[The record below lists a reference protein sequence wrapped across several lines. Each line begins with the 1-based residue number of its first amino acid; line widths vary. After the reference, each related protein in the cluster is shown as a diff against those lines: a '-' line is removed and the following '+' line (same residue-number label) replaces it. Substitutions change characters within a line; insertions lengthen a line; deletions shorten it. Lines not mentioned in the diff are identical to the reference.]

1 MNTIIFV
8 TLMVVL
14 VTTYLAFSIIKETLQ
29 RMHEH
34 LIAIEEHVT
43 EDVEEYE
50 SIIQEMHERIG
61 KMIQATSMMSES
73 EMKNLEKR
81 FHDKATKTAGQVK
94 RIIEKSEKANISL
107 MDALVEEI
115 TSKKEKDAKKL
126 AKKQAKK

>member
-29 RMHEH
+29 RMHE
-34 LIAIEEHVT
+34 
-43 EDVEEYE
+43 
-50 SIIQEMHERIG
+50 RIS

-115 TSKKEKDAKKL
+115 TSKKEKEAKKL
-126 AKKQAKK
+126 AKKQSKK